1 MKKSQNKIKIICTLG
16 PSSFKTNVLK
26 NLIKEKV
33 SILRINLSHTLER
46 EIERKIKFLKK
57 NEIRNL
63 CIDTEGSQVRTRY
76 IKKEIK
82 LKKSQTVKVYNID
95 KPCNKKEIFL
105 YPEFLLSNI
114 KVGTYIFIGF
124 DSLKLRVIKNLK
136 KKNCLVCKVEKSGI
150 LGANKGVHFNQKIN
164 LQSLTFKDIKALKIA
179 KKFGIKYFALSFV
192 NSSEDIKK
200 AKKII
205 GNKKYIISKVETAD
219 AVKNLVSIS
228 KNSDALLIDRGD
240 LSRYFPIE
248 NIPPI
253 QEKILNITNRLKKPT
268 FVATNLLETMI
279 KYNQPTRAESHD
291 VYATLK
297 QGAKGLVL
305 AAETAIGMDPVNC
318 VKFLKKSIKIFKK
331 SNIKS

>member
-1 MKKSQNKIKIICTLG
+1 MKKKENNIKIICTLG
-16 PSSFKTNVLK
+16 PSSFKKKVLN

-33 SILRINLSHTLER
+33 DILRINLSHTKEN
-46 EIERKIKFLKK
+46 EIEKRIKQLKRVGV
-57 NEIRNL
+57 RNL

-76 IKKEIK
+76 IKHEIT
-82 LKKSQTVKVYNID
+82 LKKGQNVKVYNID
-95 KPCNKKEIFL
+95 RKCNKKEIFL
-105 YPEFLLSNI
+105 YPNFLINSV
-114 KVGTYIFIGF
+114 KVGTSILIGF
-124 DSLKLRVIKNLK
+124 NDLKLRVVKKLK
-136 KKNCLVCKVEKSGI
+136 TKGCLICKVEKSGI

-164 LQSLTFKDIKALKIA
+164 LPALTPKDIKALFIG
-179 KKFGIKYFALSFV
+179 KKLGIKNFALSFV

-200 AKKII
+200 AKKIV
-205 GNKKYIISKVETAD
+205 GNNNFIISKIETYN

-228 KNSDALLIDRGD
+228 KNSNALLIDRGD

-248 NIPPI
+248 NIPPV
-253 QEKILNITNRLKKPT
+253 QEKILRINNSLKKPT
-268 FVATNLLETMI
+268 YVATNLLETMI

-305 AAETAIGMDPVNC
+305 AAETAIGIDPVNC

-331 SNIKS
+331 N

>member
-1 MKKSQNKIKIICTLG
+1 M
-16 PSSFKTNVLK
+16 
-26 NLIKEKV
+26 
-33 SILRINLSHTLER
+33 
-46 EIERKIKFLKK
+46 
-57 NEIRNL
+57 
-63 CIDTEGSQVRTRY
+63 
-76 IKKEIK
+76 
-82 LKKSQTVKVYNID
+82 
-95 KPCNKKEIFL
+95 
-105 YPEFLLSNI
+105 
-114 KVGTYIFIGF
+114 
-124 DSLKLRVIKNLK
+124 
-136 KKNCLVCKVEKSGI
+136 
-150 LGANKGVHFNQKIN
+150 
-164 LQSLTFKDIKALKIA
+164 
-179 KKFGIKYFALSFV
+179 
-192 NSSEDIKK
+192 
-200 AKKII
+200 
-205 GNKKYIISKVETAD
+205 
-219 AVKNLVSIS
+219 VSIS

-331 SNIKS
+331 SNIKSW